1 MSHGQRELLREY
13 LRDAAKDFHRMYAI
27 ANAKAVQAASDPGDL
42 SMCLFE
48 QQITFVMLMWGIEA
62 RLRLDGIFP
71 FAVDLKPLISSI

>member
-1 MSHGQRELLREY
+1 
-13 LRDAAKDFHRMYAI
+13 MYAI

-71 FAVDLKPLISSI
+71 FAVDLKPLISSIDGLAQQTRDLVKPQFSYSSV